1 MSINEKDSR
10 VEQVL
15 ATARAMMA
23 AARTAPKACGI
34 DRLEIV
40 TFFAEELS
48 ALAREMRRYG
58 EQTGLKFFLRDAA
71 NVESAGAVVMIAT
84 TYAPFNL
91 NCGYCGFPTC
101 AQKEEHASIPCVFN
115 TSDMGTA
122 LGSVVAVAA
131 DSRIDNR
138 IMYSVGQA
146 ALNLGLLGDCR
157 AALGIAL
164 SCTGKSPFFDR
175 QQ

>member
-1 MSINEKDSR
+1 MTVNEKDTR
-10 VEQVL
+10 VDQIL

-23 AARTAPKACGI
+23 AARTAPKACGV
-34 DRLEIV
+34 DRLEII
-40 TFFAEELS
+40 TFHGND
-48 ALAREMRRYG
+48 LATLAHEMRRHG
-58 EQTGLKFFLRDAA
+58 EQTGMKFFLRDAG
-71 NVESAGAVVMIAT
+71 NVENAGAVVIIAT
-84 TYAPFNL
+84 PYEVFKL

-101 AQKEEHASIPCVFN
+101 AEKPEPVPCVFN
-115 TSDMGTA
+115 TNDLGLA
-122 LGSVVAVAA
+122 LGSAAAVAA
-131 DSRIDNR
+131 DHRIDSR
-138 IMYSVGQA
+138 VMYSVGQA